1 MKVDKELLQDQVK
14 FLYSYAW
21 REQDIPQ
28 EVIGV
33 LNLLEDILEGEG
45 K

>member
-14 FLYSYAW
+14 FLYSYDW
-21 REQDIPQ
+21 REKDIPQ